1 MKSIQEVIAEKE
13 RQIDLLREQIKSLLH
28 AEQIMQNS
36 SRETEKPQSQPDIAE
51 AILEELGKPMHVAQI
66 VAQMKR
72 KYHRTTKT
80 NTLGVT
86 LYRYAQR
93 GKRFYKVKGKP
104 NTYGLVKWQTPQD
117 HIENA
122 KALKVAS

>member
-1 MKSIQEVIAEKE
+1 MKDIQEVIAEKYQ
-13 RQIDLLREQIKSLLH
+13 QIEQLRAQISALEK
-28 AEQIMQNS
+28 AKQIIEGS
-36 SRETEKPQSQPDIAE
+36 SRETEKPQSQPDMATVV
-51 AILEELGKPMHVAQI
+51 LEEVGKPMHIAQI
-66 VAQMKR
+66 VEQVR
-72 KYHRTTKT
+72 KKYGRSLKA

-93 GKRFYKVKGKP
+93 GKRFYKVKAKP
-104 NTYGLVKWQTPQD
+104 NTYGLIKWQAPGD